1 MVGRIYHVGLTVSDW
16 DQSMLN
22 YRVKMEHRSTKD
34 DF

>member
-1 MVGRIYHVGLTVSDW
+1 MVVRIYHVGLTVSDW

-22 YRVKMEHRSTKD
+22 DRAKMEHRSTKD

>member
-1 MVGRIYHVGLTVSDW
+1 MVVRIYHVGLTVSDW

-22 YRVKMEHRSTKD
+22 NRAKMEHHSPND

>member
-1 MVGRIYHVGLTVSDW
+1 MVGRIYHVGLMVSDL

-22 YRVKMEHRSTKD
+22 NKAKMEHRSTND